1 VITGIIFIA
10 TMMLLACS
18 KAFRKLAL
26 IVLLLFLAVLAVG
39 SRF

>member
-1 VITGIIFIA
+1 MISFAIFIA
-10 TMMLLACS
+10 LMIALAIS
-18 KAFRKLAL
+18 PAFRKLAL